1 MIIYERVGRLPDV
14 LGAGRRHAMPAVS
27 VIVPNYNHASFLR
40 KRLDSILDQ
49 SYKDF
54 EVILLDDC
62 STDNSRDILTA
73 YADDSRVRIEFN
85 AKNSGSTFKQWNKGV
100 RLAKGKYVWIAESDD
115 YADQRLLERL
125 VAVLER
131 DSAIAFAYCRS
142 RAVTEDGQVMKGFV
156 DSYLEELDG
165 QRWKADYIGDG
176 DEECRNYFV
185 VWNTV
190 PNASAVVFRKDIY
203 DGVGGADETLR
214 ACGDWKVW
222 SDMAHTRKV
231 AYICEPLN
239 YYRSHGATV
248 RNKFMLHVPEILCF
262 VRDLLERFKP
272 QQNVLEQ
279 VCKMQAEGWVPAMM
293 SARVPLRTKV
303 AMLKT
308 VKAID
313 PHPIRRVLRP
323 ALLTARLK
331 IQRHWRATFGLS

>member
-1 MIIYERVGRLPDV
+1 
-14 LGAGRRHAMPAVS
+14 MPAVS
-27 VIVPNYNHASFLR
+27 VIVPNYNHARFLR
-40 KRLDSILDQ
+40 ERIDSILDQ
-49 SYKDF
+49 SHKDF

-62 STDNSRDILTA
+62 STDNSCDILTA

-85 AKNSGSTFKQWNKGV
+85 AKNSGSTFRQWNKGV

-125 VAVLER
+125 VAVLEG

-156 DSYLEELDG
+156 DSYLEDLDD

-176 DEECRNYFV
+176 DEECRKYFV

-222 SDMAHTRKV
+222 ADMAHTRKV

-248 RNKFMLHVPEILCF
+248 RSKFMLHVPEILCF

-272 QQNVLEQ
+272 QENVLEQ

-293 SARVPLRTKV
+293 SAHVPLRTKV

>member
-1 MIIYERVGRLPDV
+1 
-14 LGAGRRHAMPAVS
+14 MPAVS
-27 VIVPNYNHASFLR
+27 VIVPNYNHARFLR
-40 KRLDSILDQ
+40 KRIDSILDQ
-49 SYKDF
+49 SYQDF

-62 STDNSRDILTA
+62 STDDSRDILAA
-73 YADDSRVRIEFN
+73 YADNSRVRIESN

-100 RLAKGKYVWIAESDD
+100 RLAKGKYVWIGESDD

-125 VAVLER
+125 VAVLEG

-142 RAVTEDGQVMKGFV
+142 CAVTEDGQVMKGFV

-185 VWNTV
+185 ACNIV

-203 DGVGGADETLR
+203 DSVGGADETLR

-222 SDMAHTRKV
+222 AAMAHTRKV

-248 RNKFMLHVPEILCF
+248 RSKSSHVPEILGV

-272 QQNVLEQ
+272 QENVLEQ

-293 SARVPLRTKV
+293 SAHVPLRTKV
-303 AMLKT
+303 AMLKI

-331 IQRHWRATFGLS
+331 IQRHCRAAFGLS